1 MRTRDPFPVDHDEQS
16 RRLRVRYTP
25 TEIDPLEAL
34 IAKREAE
41 AEATR
46 AAMDSGDST
55 KQADPQDL
63 RGIPCIARGVGGTSP
78 GTDPLAVAVRNS
90 LRYPRNCA

>member
-1 MRTRDPFPVDHDEQS
+1 MSKLLP
-16 RRLRVRYTP
+16 RYTDQP
-25 TEIDPLEAL
+25 IETDPLEAL

-41 AEATR
+41 EQATR
-46 AAMDSGDST
+46 EAMDTGDST
-55 KQADPQDL
+55 AQADPQDL

-78 GTDPLAVAVRNS
+78 GTNPLSEAVRRS